1 MNDINSKEINQ
12 ALSVRHPMYIGG
24 EVLAVLLVL
33 EFIGVIVSHAFHWP
47 WWIGSQLPVAY
58 LLWQWSRERR
68 FAYRLGLAWN
78 RKREA
83 EVELSRQLREALRR
97 NEDPA

>member
-12 ALSVRHPMYIGG
+12 ALSVRHPMYIGPEAG
-24 EVLAVLLVL
+24 VVAGIL
-33 EFIGVIVSHAFHWP
+33 EFVAVIITHATHWP
-47 WWIGSQLPVAY
+47 WWISAQLPVAY
-58 LLWQWSRERR
+58 LLWMWSRERR

-78 RKREA
+78 RKRDA

-97 NEDPA
+97 GEDPA